1 MGSSQAFQRF
11 RARYSGNP
19 LIRGAPD
26 LPGLG
31 STKRGSSR
39 GGSPG
44 RRGRR
49 EEASVSL
56 PARGHRDVRHAEPG
70 ARRAVRSVRV
80 RRGLAAVR
88 ALRRRVPRALPPPGG
103 RPARASATPG
113 RGVAHPRPRDRR
125 PRPPRPARRAS
136 ARPPVRAE
144 PSRAAGPA
152 AGTPPRAPPARRP
165 GPPRL
170 VPPVGPGDPRGW
182 EVGAGHLNGRLGCQ
196 LWGFTAS
203 PALLY
208 APNLMVLCKS
218 TSF

>member
-70 ARRAVRSVRV
+70 ARPARAV
-80 RRGLAAVR
+80 VR
-88 ALRRRVPRALPPPGG
+88 ALCRRVPRALPPPGG

-125 PRPPRPARRAS
+125 PRPPRPALRAS
-136 ARPPVRAE
+136 ARPPVPAE
-144 PSRAAGPA
+144 PPRAAGPA
-152 AGTPPRAPPARRP
+152 AGTPPWAPPARRP
-165 GPPRL
+165 GPPRS
-170 VPPVGPGDPRGW
+170 VPPVGPGDPGGW
-182 EVGAGHLNGRLGCQ
+182 EVGPGHLNGRLGASS
-196 LWGFTAS
+196 GGYRS
-203 PALLY
+203 PAPLH
-208 APNLMVLCKS
+208 APNLTVLCKS